1 MSESISPQQCRSA
14 RAWLGWTLDN
24 LAEKSKVSRATIVPF
39 ERGTRM
45 LQTRTAIDLRR
56 AFEDVGIIFLFEGAR
71 AAGIQFDPNKVR
83 PEKGE

>member
-1 MSESISPQQCRSA
+1 
-14 RAWLGWTLDN
+14 
-24 LAEKSKVSRATIVPF
+24 
-39 ERGTRM
+39 M